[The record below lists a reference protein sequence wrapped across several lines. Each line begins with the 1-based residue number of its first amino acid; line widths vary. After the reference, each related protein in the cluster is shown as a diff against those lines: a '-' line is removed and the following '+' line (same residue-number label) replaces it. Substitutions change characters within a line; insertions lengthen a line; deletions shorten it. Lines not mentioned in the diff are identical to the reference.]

1 MSMDIYINLSLI
13 SREMNMEY
21 QDVILLSLKEKDELN
36 SI

>member
-1 MSMDIYINLSLI
+1 MDIYINLSLI